1 MRRIAALAISAALAA
16 SMVVAAQPAS
26 ASGDWD
32 LILKADAPVIVDQHI
47 VDGVV
52 LTRVFEAVVRDS
64 SGKKVGRLVGQQEL
78 FDVKVEG
85 DDIET
90 RLRTIIFDLK
100 GGQIIAEGVSNYPSK
115 SGGKFRPGKA
125 FTIAI
130 TGGTGAY
137 VGVRGELVSIL
148 KSDGT
153 YRQKFRFVD

>member
-32 LILKADAPVIVDQHI
+32 LILKQDAPVIVDQHI

-90 RLRTIIFDLK
+90 RLRTLIFDLK
-100 GGQIIAEGVSNYPSK
+100 GGQIIAEGVSNYPIK
-115 SGGKFRPGKA
+115 GGKFQLGKA

>member
-1 MRRIAALAISAALAA
+1 MRRIAALSVSAALAV

-32 LILKADAPVIVDQHI
+32 LILKQDAPVIVDQHI

-78 FDVKVEG
+78 FDVKLEG

-90 RLRTIIFDLK
+90 RLRTLVFDLK
-100 GGQIIAEGVSNYPSK
+100 RGQIIAEGVSNYPIK
-115 SGGKFRPGKA
+115 GGKFRPGKA

>member
-32 LILKADAPVIVDQHI
+32 LILKNDVPVIVDQHI

-52 LTRVFEAVVRDS
+52 LTRVFKAVVRDS

-115 SGGKFRPGKA
+115 SGKFRPGKA